1 MRLIILSLYL
11 LAVSLIA
18 WKRGGRP
25 EQVVAGIMVTNIV
38 LDYVYHL
45 IFGPSSFKQI
55 DPVHLAMDTACFLL
69 FLGVALRAN
78 RAWTMWVCAAQ
89 NIVMLG
95 HLGKLFEVNAVLRG
109 YWAMTQAPFYLQ
121 ITFLALGTL
130 AHLMRVR
137 AIGPYNSW
145 RPDMSSAARS
155 PQGAHDERGEFL
167 AAHRR

>member
-1 MRLIILSLYL
+1 MRLIILALYL
-11 LAVSLIA
+11 LVVALIA

-25 EQVVAGIMVTNIV
+25 EQVIAGIMVVNIV

-45 IFGPSSFKQI
+45 IFGPSSFRQI

-78 RAWTMWVCAAQ
+78 RAWTLWVCAAQ

-121 ITFLALGTL
+121 LAFLALGTL
-130 AHLMRVR
+130 AHVMRVR
-137 AIGPYNSW
+137 TIGPYNSW
-145 RPDMSSAARS
+145 RPDRSVAAPFTRR
-155 PQGAHDERGEFL
+155 PHDERGDVL